1 MGVPRRASRV
11 GESLDKAL
19 KREILEES
27 GIYVTI
33 RKMVGMYSNIQK
45 TTWHDGKTIVPTKLT
60 IDYICDYT
68 GGTVRTS
75 DETSDVRWVTIDE
88 AQKLI
93 DYPIFALRLKNMLNF
108 DGNIV
113 YEVFQSQPYI
123 HIEKNIY

>member
-33 RKMVGMYSNIQK
+33 RKMVGLYSNIQK

-93 DYPIFALRLKNMLNF
+93 DYPISSECFSGVEIKGGICYFLWDRDHSGPCNVTT
-108 DGNIV
+108 I
-113 YEVFQSQPYI
+113 
-123 HIEKNIY
+123 